1 MKDIA
6 IYGAGGFGKEVA
18 CLIDRI
24 NKAAGEPRWRLIGF
38 FDDGKAAGTQ
48 ISHYGPVLGGMKEIN
63 AWPSQLDVVI
73 AIAKPSAICAIIEKI
88 RNPHIHFPNVIDP
101 DFQLADAAT
110 FRMGHGNIIQ
120 AGCYFSCDVT
130 IGNFNVFNGSVV
142 IGHDSVI
149 GNFNVIMPAVR
160 LSGEVSLGEENL
172 LGVNCAVLQQLRI
185 GSRVH
190 LAAGSVLMT
199 KPKDGNVY
207 IGVPAKLFRF

>member
-1 MKDIA
+1 M
-6 IYGAGGFGKEVA
+6 A

-73 AIAKPSAICAIIEKI
+73 AIAKPSTICAIIEKI

-101 DFQLADAAT
+101 DFQLANAAT

-172 LGVNCAVLQQLRI
+172 LGVNSAVLQQLRI

-207 IGVPAKLFRF
+207 IGVPAKKFFTSQK